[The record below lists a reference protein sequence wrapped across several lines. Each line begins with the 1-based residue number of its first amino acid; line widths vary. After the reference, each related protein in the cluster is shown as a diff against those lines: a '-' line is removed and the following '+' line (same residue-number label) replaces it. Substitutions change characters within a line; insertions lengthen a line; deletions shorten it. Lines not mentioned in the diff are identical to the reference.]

1 MKAEPG
7 VSKPIVRQE
16 RLTGGAT
23 ASRAETLLVRMS
35 FRVET
40 ETINVC

>member
-7 VSKPIVRQE
+7 VTNLIVRRE
-16 RLTGGAT
+16 RLTGAT
-23 ASRAETLLVRMS
+23 VSRAETLSVWMS

-40 ETINVC
+40 ETINAC